1 MKRRV
6 LLGNYN
12 LTAGRT
18 EDFFVQAQK
27 VRRICAQ
34 EYRCGFCLFACL
46 FACFWFPPS
55 LPPPC
60 MYPRLCAHIPP
71 SINHYVLLWHKPL
84 PHFPLVLR

>member
-55 LPPPC
+55 PL
-60 MYPRLCAHIPP
+60 YVSATLCAYSAIYQ
-71 SINHYVLLWHKPL
+71 SLCFTLA
-84 PHFPLVLR
+84 